1 MLFLYAIFFFLV
13 LRFSVTLFNF
23 ISNPKLTPSPKHYSE
38 LVSII
43 VITENENDDLLTL
56 LQSIHV
62 QEYTNFEV
70 LMIRAS
76 VLAESPYRDDPRFK
90 IMDLPELPAGWTFK
104 NFSYYYLSNHARGKY
119 LIFLDPRS
127 IAANGLINNAVHR
140 MKIQQLTFLSLFGN
154 QIMLTIGE
162 RLVVPLVNYLLLNLV
177 PLRVIRLFKSPVFS
191 VCSGQFMMFDAENY
205 RQHNWHGLVR
215 NKISGNV
222 EMMRQ
227 IKAYGYHAE
236 VLLANGFLYCR
247 LYSGFTSAV
256 RTLSKSIIGDFGNI
270 SALFIYI
277 FLVIIGPVAITMFMG
292 AELFLFAVT
301 LIVLSRIM
309 ISLASGQNAWFNVV
323 LHPLQMMSLI
333 LIFALSVPKHFT
345 RSIIWK
351 QRNAPN

>member
-1 MLFLYAIFFFLV
+1 
-13 LRFSVTLFNF
+13 
-23 ISNPKLTPSPKHYSE
+23 
-38 LVSII
+38 
-43 VITENENDDLLTL
+43 
-56 LQSIHV
+56 
-62 QEYTNFEV
+62 
-70 LMIRAS
+70 
-76 VLAESPYRDDPRFK
+76 
-90 IMDLPELPAGWTFK
+90 
-104 NFSYYYLSNHARGKY
+104 
-119 LIFLDPRS
+119 
-127 IAANGLINNAVHR
+127 
-140 MKIQQLTFLSLFGN
+140 
-154 QIMLTIGE
+154 
-162 RLVVPLVNYLLLNLV
+162 
-177 PLRVIRLFKSPVFS
+177 
-191 VCSGQFMMFDAENY
+191 
-205 RQHNWHGLVR
+205 
-215 NKISGNV
+215 
-222 EMMRQ
+222 MMRQ